1 MSFYSFLAFQYEN
14 YVYASSKFLLENS
27 SFVIN
32 STTSIVIVFDIGR
45 KKQKK
50 NLFNLFLSL
59 FISLIVLF
67 STIHKS
73 YNTISGF
80 SANF

>member
-32 STTSIVIVFDIGR
+32 STTRTVIVFDIGW

-50 NLFNLFLSL
+50 NLFSLFLSL
-59 FISLIVLF
+59 FISLIVFF

-73 YNTISGF
+73 YNTISSF

>member
-32 STTSIVIVFDIGR
+32 STTSTVIVFDIGW
-45 KKQKK
+45 KKK
-50 NLFNLFLSL
+50 NLFSLFLSL

>member
-32 STTSIVIVFDIGR
+32 STTSTVIVFDIGW

-50 NLFNLFLSL
+50 IYLAYFCHYL
-59 FISLIVLF
+59 
-67 STIHKS
+67 
-73 YNTISGF
+73 
-80 SANF
+80 